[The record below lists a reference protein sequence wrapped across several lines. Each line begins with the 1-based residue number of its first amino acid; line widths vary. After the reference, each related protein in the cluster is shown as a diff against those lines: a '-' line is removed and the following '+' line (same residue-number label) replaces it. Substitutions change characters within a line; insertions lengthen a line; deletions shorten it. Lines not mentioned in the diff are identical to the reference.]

1 MNHLICWLFLTKRA
15 AVNVKKIAQNFVF
28 LQSFLKELLQKLQ
41 YMSNNATLEING
53 KSYEFP
59 LITGTED
66 EVAIDIKTLRA
77 VTGGVTTI
85 DPGYKNTGACQ
96 SAITFLNGEEGV
108 LRYRGYAIEDLADK
122 ANFLEVAYLLIF
134 GELPTADE
142 LEKFHADIKEQ
153 SVVDDDVK
161 KILDAFPKSAH
172 PMGVLSCL
180 TSALTAFNPST
191 VNVESEEE
199 MYNATVKI
207 LGKFPVL
214 VAWTMRKKKGLP
226 LNYGDTSLGYVEN
239 IMKMMYEKP
248 NEDYK
253 QNDILL
259 NALDKLLIL
268 HADHE
273 QNCSTSTVRMVGSSH
288 AGLYASLSAGISALW
303 GPLHGGANQAVLE
316 MLEAIKEDGGDT
328 NKYMAKAKDKSDSFR
343 LMGFG
348 HRVYKNFD
356 PRAKI
361 IKVAADEVLADL
373 GIEDPVLDIAKGLS
387 AEALSDPYFVD
398 RKLYPNVDF
407 YSGIIYR
414 AMGIPVDMFT
424 VMFALGRL
432 PGWIAQWK
440 EMRQRK
446 EPIGRPRQMYIGQN
460 HREFKEISKR

>member
-41 YMSNNATLEING
+41 YMSNNATLEIKG
-53 KSYEFP
+53 ETYEFP
-59 LITGTED
+59 LITGTEN
-66 EVAIDIKTLRA
+66 EVAIDVKTLRA

-96 SAITFLNGEEGV
+96 SAITFLNGEEGI

-191 VNVESEEE
+191 VNVDSEEE

-373 GIEDPVLDIAKGLS
+373 GIEDPVLDIAKGFS

>member
-1 MNHLICWLFLTKRA
+1 MS
-15 AVNVKKIAQNFVF
+15 KI
-28 LQSFLKELLQKLQ
+28 
-41 YMSNNATLEING
+41 ATLEIEG
-53 KSYEFP
+53 KKYEFP
-59 LITGTED
+59 IIEGTEK
-66 EVAIDIKTLRA
+66 ELGIDIKTLRGA
-77 VTGGVTTI
+77 TDSVITI
-85 DPGYKNTGACQ
+85 DPGYKNTGACE
-96 SAITFLNGEEGV
+96 SAITYLDGEKGI
-108 LRYRGYAIEDLADK
+108 LRYRGYSIEELAEK
-122 ANFLEVAYLLIF
+122 ADFLEVAFLLIF
-134 GELPTADE
+134 GDLPTLEE
-142 LEKFHADIKEQ
+142 LAKFHADIKEQ

-161 KILDAFPKSAH
+161 KILDAFPKTAH

-191 VNVESEEE
+191 VDVESEEE
-199 MYNATVKI
+199 MYKSTVKI

-214 VAWTMRKKKGLP
+214 VAWTMRKQKGLP

-248 NEDYK
+248 NEQYK
-253 QNDILL
+253 QNNILL

-328 NKYMAKAKDKSDSFR
+328 EKFMAKAKDKSDSFR

-387 AEALSDPYFVD
+387 EEALRDAYFVD

-414 AMGIPVDMFT
+414 AMGIPVEMFT

-440 EMRQRK
+440 EMRMRK
-446 EPIGRPRQMYIGQN
+446 EPIGRPRQIYIGEN
-460 HREFKEISKR
+460 NRPFINIEER